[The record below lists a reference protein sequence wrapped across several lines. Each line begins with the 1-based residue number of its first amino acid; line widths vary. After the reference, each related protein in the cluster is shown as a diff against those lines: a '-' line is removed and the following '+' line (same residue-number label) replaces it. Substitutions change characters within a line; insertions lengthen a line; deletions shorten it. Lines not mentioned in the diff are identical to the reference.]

1 MKRPTNPTSRRTLLT
16 AGLAVPIAAGLTGA
30 VASSAA
36 ATPANA
42 RRFVPER
49 WDHHLKSTP
58 GNLHWGGFPIDAKP
72 GVTMRSG
79 ETVRVDALS
88 QQGLTG
94 SVSPVDY
101 MAQFGIK
108 PSEVLADA
116 TAFWESLPAR
126 RAANQNYGG
135 GHVMT
140 GPVYVK
146 GAMPGDT
153 LAIEYLALDT
163 RVDYGFNGTSPTSGV
178 MATSYP
184 GWRQGDVPLNI
195 PSDLLSR
202 THMYRSGI
210 WHGKEVIH
218 FSDSIKI
225 PTHKFMGT
233 IAVAPPTGEFV
244 GSTPDAS
251 PPATG
256 VQSSTEPG
264 KYGGNMDNRD
274 LTVGTTLY
282 LPVWQPGGQLFMGD
296 SHSVQGDGEVSQT
309 AVEHSL
315 SGTFRITVLK
325 NTPSELPWA
334 ETDTDWLIMG
344 IDWDLDRAIKIAVQK
359 TIDFLGRTQG
369 MTIAEAYSFASLAV
383 NYHVSEV
390 VDKTQVVTGY
400 IPKSVFLRKPSH
412 SPHSW

>member
-1 MKRPTNPTSRRTLLT
+1 VTRPSSTLSRRTVLT
-16 AGLAVPIAAGLTGA
+16 ASLAAP
-30 VASSAA
+30 VATWLGSAFTSPA
-36 ATPANA
+36 NATPATKH
-42 RRFVPER
+42 RRRPAK
-49 WDHHLKSTP
+49 WDHHLRSTP
-58 GNLHWGGFPIDAKP
+58 DNLHWGGFPIDATP
-72 GVTMRSG
+72 GVTMKSG
-79 ETVRVDALS
+79 EVVRVDALS
-88 QQGLTG
+88 QQGLT
-94 SVSPVDY
+94 SSSMSPVDY
-101 MAQFGIK
+101 MAQFGIPAK
-108 PSEVLADA
+108 EVLADA
-116 TAFWESLPAR
+116 TAFWETLPAR

-135 GHVMT
+135 GHILT
-140 GPVYVK
+140 GPVYVR
-146 GAMPGDT
+146 GAEPGDT

-178 MATSYP
+178 MATTYP
-184 GWRQGDVPLNI
+184 GWRDGDAPLDI
-195 PSDLLSR
+195 PSDLQSR
-202 THMYRSGI
+202 THIYRTGI
-210 WHGKEVIH
+210 WRGKEVVH
-218 FSDSIKI
+218 FSNTIKI

-233 IAVAPPTGEFV
+233 IAVASPTGEFV
-244 GSTPDAS
+244 GATFDAP

-274 LTVGTTLY
+274 LTIGTTLY
-282 LPVWQPGGQLFMGD
+282 LPVWQPGGLLFMGD

-325 NTPSELPWA
+325 DTPNELPWA

-344 IDWDLDRAIKIAVQK
+344 IDWDLDRATKIAVQK

-369 MTIAEAYSFASLAV
+369 MSVAEAFSFASIAV

-400 IPKSVFLRKPSH
+400 IPKSVFHR
-412 SPHSW
+412 

>member
-1 MKRPTNPTSRRTLLT
+1 MNRSTSAPSRRTLLT
-16 AGLAVPIAAGLTGA
+16 AGLAVPVAAGLTGA
-30 VASSAA
+30 VTSPAGA
-36 ATPANA
+36 ATPRA
-42 RRFVPER
+42 VPGK

-58 GNLHWGGFPIDAKP
+58 GNLHWGGFPIDATP
-72 GVTMRSG
+72 GVTMKSG
-79 ETVRVDALS
+79 EIVRVDALS

-94 SVSPVDY
+94 TMSPVDY
-101 MAQFGIK
+101 MGQFGIK
-108 PSEVLADA
+108 PHEVLADA

-146 GAMPGDT
+146 GAEPGDT

-178 MATSYP
+178 MATTYP
-184 GWRQGDVPLNI
+184 GWRAGDAPLDI

-225 PTHKFMGT
+225 PTRKFMGT

-244 GSTPDAS
+244 GATIDAP

-256 VQSSTEPG
+256 VQPSTEPG

-274 LTVGTTLY
+274 LTIGTTLY
-282 LPVWQPGGQLFMGD
+282 LPVWQPGGLLFMGD

-315 SGTFRITVLK
+315 SGTFRITLLK
-325 NTPSELPWA
+325 NTPNDLPWA

-344 IDWDLDRAIKIAVQK
+344 IDWDLNRATKIAVQK

-369 MTIAEAYSFASLAV
+369 MSVAEAFSFASLAV

-400 IPKSVFLRKPSH
+400 IPKSLFTHRPSR
-412 SPHSW
+412 SPHSR

>member
-1 MKRPTNPTSRRTLLT
+1 MLT
-16 AGLAVPIAAGLTGA
+16 AGVAAP
-30 VASSAA
+30 AA
-36 ATPANA
+36 AWLGSAFTSPASASASPAPKPGHRPVKWDHYLRSTPA
-42 RRFVPER
+42 
-49 WDHHLKSTP
+49 
-58 GNLHWGGFPIDAKP
+58 NLHWGGFPIDATP

-79 ETVRVDALS
+79 EVVRVDALS
-88 QQGLTG
+88 QQGLT
-94 SVSPVDY
+94 SSSISPVDY

-108 PSEVLADA
+108 PKDVLADG
-116 TAFWESLPAR
+116 TAFWETLPAR

-135 GHVMT
+135 GHILT
-140 GPVYVK
+140 GPIYIK
-146 GAMPGDT
+146 GAEVGDT

-178 MATSYP
+178 MATTYP
-184 GWRQGDVPLNI
+184 GWRDGDVPLDI
-195 PSDLLSR
+195 PSDLQSR
-202 THMYRSGI
+202 THIYHTGI
-210 WHGKEVIH
+210 WHGTEVVH
-218 FSDSIKI
+218 FSDKIKI

-233 IAVAPPTGEFV
+233 IAVASPTGEFV
-244 GSTPDAS
+244 GATPDAP

-282 LPVWQPGGQLFMGD
+282 LPVWQPGGLLFMGD

-325 NTPSELPWA
+325 NTPNDLPWA
-334 ETDTDWLIMG
+334 ETATDWLIMG
-344 IDWDLDRAIKIAVQK
+344 IDWDLDRATKIAVQK
-359 TIDFLGRTQG
+359 TIDFLGRTQK
-369 MTIAEAYSFASLAV
+369 MTVAEAFSFASLAV

-400 IPKSVFLRKPSH
+400 VPKSVFH
-412 SPHSW
+412 H

>member
-1 MKRPTNPTSRRTLLT
+1 MTRRSNTVSRRTVLT
-16 AGLAVPIAAGLTGA
+16 ASLAAP
-30 VASSAA
+30 VATWLGSTFTSPAS
-36 ATPANA
+36 ATPATKPG
-42 RRFVPER
+42 RGPVK
-49 WDHHLKSTP
+49 WDHHLRSTP
-58 GNLHWGGFPIDAKP
+58 DNLHWGGFPIDATP
-72 GVTMRSG
+72 GVTMKSG
-79 ETVRVDALS
+79 EVVRVDALS

-94 SVSPVDY
+94 TMSPVDY

-108 PSEVLADA
+108 PKDVLADGI
-116 TAFWESLPAR
+116 AFWETLAAR

-135 GHVMT
+135 GHILT

-146 GAMPGDT
+146 GAEPGDT

-178 MATSYP
+178 MATTYP
-184 GWRQGDVPLNI
+184 GWRVGDVPLDI
-195 PSDLLSR
+195 PSDLQSR
-202 THMYRSGI
+202 THMYRTGI
-210 WHGKEVIH
+210 WHGKEVVH
-218 FSDSIKI
+218 FSNTVKI

-233 IAVAPPTGEFV
+233 IAVASPTGEFV
-244 GSTPDAS
+244 GATADAP

-264 KYGGNMDNRD
+264 KFGGNMDNRD
-274 LTVGTTLY
+274 LTIGTTLY
-282 LPVWQPGGQLFMGD
+282 LPVWQPGGLLFMGD

-325 NTPSELPWA
+325 NTPNVLPWA

-344 IDWDLDRAIKIAVQK
+344 IDWDLDRATKIAVQK
-359 TIDFLGRTQG
+359 TIDFLGRTQK
-369 MTIAEAYSFASLAV
+369 MSVAEAFSFASLAV

-400 IPKSVFLRKPSH
+400 IPKSVFH
-412 SPHSW
+412 H